1 MVSAKELAAR
11 FESMAKSNEPPPQ
24 PASSSKPLSAK
35 KLAQKFERLQSS
47 VDASPTPPGGA
58 PTERPESSDPP
69 APPSSANKTFGGA
82 PKCPGCGK
90 AVYHAERVVGLGNV
104 DWHKACL
111 RCSLCKK
118 TLGSVADIADRKGE
132 IFCNA
137 CYARLHG
144 AKGFRGATGGTMH
157 TE

>member
-24 PASSSKPLSAK
+24 PASSSKPPSAK

-47 VDASPTPPGGA
+47 VDASPTPGGA
-58 PTERPESSDPP
+58 STERPESSDPP
-69 APPSSANKTFGGA
+69 APPPSANKTFGGA

-111 RCSLCKK
+111 RCSSCKK

-144 AKGFRGATGGTMH
+144 AKGFRAATGGTMH

>member
-1 MVSAKELAAR
+1 
-11 FESMAKSNEPPPQ
+11 
-24 PASSSKPLSAK
+24 
-35 KLAQKFERLQSS
+35 
-47 VDASPTPPGGA
+47 
-58 PTERPESSDPP
+58 
-69 APPSSANKTFGGA
+69 
-82 PKCPGCGK
+82 
-90 AVYHAERVVGLGNV
+90 VYHAERVVGLGNV